1 MELFRKNKLYKL
13 KAKNRGNTKLI
24 KAIDKLISDVESANW
39 IKQTDIKDSR
49 QDADCIHSDGFYFFD
64 INIHRTMILVVFED
78 NEATVIW
85 TGSHDEYGKVFKGNK
100 ATIEKWLRAQKLI

>member
-24 KAIDKLISDVESANW
+24 KAIDKLVSDVESANW
-39 IKQTDIKDSR
+39 TNQTDIKESR

-85 TGSHDEYGKVFKGNK
+85 TGSHDEYDKVFKGNK
-100 ATIEKWLRAQKLI
+100 ATIEKWLRVQKLI

>member
-24 KAIDKLISDVESANW
+24 SDVESANW
-39 IKQTDIKDSR
+39 TNQTDIKESR
-49 QDADCIHSDGFYFFD
+49 QDADCIHSEGFYFFD

-85 TGSHDEYGKVFKGNK
+85 AGSHDEYDKVFKGNK
-100 ATIEKWLRAQKLI
+100 ATIEKWLRVQKLI